1 MLKYIKLIKIIS
13 LTPNSNSEEKVQKGY
28 IIASIIVV
36 VSILATITLVTW
48 QNRNPWALLALVALV
63 IVFKD
68 DISFEAMCPR
78 PSCRHKF
85 EAAQN
90 SSRPF
95 ERHNARAMFIV
106 IATCVAI
113 VIAFLLLLQTS
124 LLLFGF
130 CVFVAIEKKSTIL
143 TTCPKCNYT
152 FEAVR
157 YKGKKNKQ

>member
-1 MLKYIKLIKIIS
+1 MKKRYI
-13 LTPNSNSEEKVQKGY
+13 T
-28 IIASIIVV
+28 ASIIII

-78 PSCRHKF
+78 PLCRHKF
-85 EAAQN
+85 EAIQ
-90 SSRPF
+90 SSNRPF
-95 ERHNARAMFIV
+95 ERYDAKTMLIV
-106 IATCVAI
+106 LATCTAI
-113 VIAFLLLLQTS
+113 IIAFLLLLQTS

-130 CVFVAIEKKSTIL
+130 CVFIAIEKKSTIL